1 MGGGGVGP
9 RLPLAADRDGVLW
22 LLFCV
27 LVACGVG
34 GYFVALSLV
43 ADSVCELCVVI
54 AGWRASSAVW
64 DDLIEFA
71 AEWVWCFEREVDG
84 FAAECAG
91 WYWSLGR
98 DVSGF
103 AFAAGCS
110 VLVSART
117 CLVAHDCLLD
127 EWIGGLGGIR
137 IRGGPTSVG
146 LLWSRPSSRCCG
158 RLWSLPY
165 ASRGIRGWL
174 RSSDLRF
181 WRLLLYLLSYA
192 HRWSCR
198 LIAMAHDHWVDMG
211 KAPEA
216 YVSEAF
222 ALILTRSIPRG
233 GGSLLL
239 LGFCVSRVRCFGGIN
254 VESWTWR
261 EPRFRGC

>member
-27 LVACGVG
+27 LVACG

-117 CLVAHDCLLD
+117 CLVAHVPPILC
-127 EWIGGLGGIR
+127 GGWWLGR
-137 IRGGPTSVG
+137 DSN
-146 LLWSRPSSRCCG
+146 SRWPDLCG
-158 RLWSLPY
+158 
-165 ASRGIRGWL
+165 
-174 RSSDLRF
+174 
-181 WRLLLYLLSYA
+181 
-192 HRWSCR
+192 
-198 LIAMAHDHWVDMG
+198 
-211 KAPEA
+211 
-216 YVSEAF
+216 
-222 ALILTRSIPRG
+222 SIVVTP
-233 GGSLLL
+233 
-239 LGFCVSRVRCFGGIN
+239 
-254 VESWTWR
+254 
-261 EPRFRGC
+261 